1 MVHLRNG
8 SYGLIE
14 VKIGGTDLIN
24 EGAASLKTL
33 SDKIDTTR
41 MKKPSFLMVLTG
53 IGQYAYKR
61 PEDGVLVVPIGCLKP

>member
-1 MVHLRNG
+1 M
-8 SYGLIE
+8 IE

-24 EGAASLKTL
+24 EGAANLKTL

-53 IGQYAYKR
+53 IGQYAYRR
-61 PEDGVLVVPIGCLKP
+61 PEDGVLVVPIGCLKL